1 MWLVLNPMLCAHLDY
16 ICIVVVVVVVV
27 VFVVV
32 VAVVAVVLIVALH
45 MTQAWIMRMRLFSIV
60 LRRLPLRVG
69 RCLVRVLLSAISLY
83 DS

>member
-16 ICIVVVVVVVV
+16 ICIVVVVVDFV
-27 VFVVV
+27 VVV